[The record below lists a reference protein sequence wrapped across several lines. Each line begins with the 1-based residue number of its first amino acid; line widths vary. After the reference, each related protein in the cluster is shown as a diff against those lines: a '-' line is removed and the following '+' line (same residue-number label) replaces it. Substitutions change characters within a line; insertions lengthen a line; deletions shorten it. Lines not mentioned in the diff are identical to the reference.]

1 LRRENYWKASSK
13 NLNKRS
19 KFAQI
24 PSQFMNTVTNSLL
37 SIVVPLYNEEDNVVL
52 LTQKIRESLS
62 GYSYQIVYV
71 DDFSTD
77 KTRKAIKGMDDPK
90 VHLIELKKNYGQ
102 SLALAAGI
110 DYAEGEYI
118 ITMDGDLQND
128 PSDIPQ
134 MLGHAVNDDYDVV
147 TGIRQKRKDSPIK
160 KIPSKIANFLVRR
173 VTQLNIKDN
182 GCALKVFTKDI
193 AKGLNLYG
201 EMHRFITL
209 LAHLEGAQI
218 KQVPVK
224 HHARHAGVSKYGL
237 ERVFKVVADMMLLL
251 FIRKYFQRPIH
262 LFGIFG
268 VLLIILGIFINIY
281 LLIVKLGFG
290 EDIGSRPLLI
300 FGMMFI
306 LGGIQLFTIGIVMEL
321 LIRTY
326 YESQQKRPYR
336 VKKITI
342 GDGKAA

>member
-1 LRRENYWKASSK
+1 LSEHLSTK
-13 NLNKRS
+13 
-19 KFAQI
+19 
-24 PSQFMNTVTNSLL
+24 MNPVTASLL
-37 SIVVPLYNEEDNVVL
+37 SIVIPLYNEEENVVL
-52 LTQKIRESLS
+52 LTSKINESLQ
-62 GYSYQIVYV
+62 GYIYQIIYV

-77 KTRKAIKGMDDPK
+77 LTRKKIKEMKDPR
-90 VHLIELKKNYGQ
+90 VHLISLKKNYGQ

-128 PSDIPQ
+128 PQDIPK
-134 MLGHAVNDDYDVV
+134 MLEYVVSDEYDVV
-147 TGIRQKRKDSPIK
+147 TGIRQKRKDSLVK
-160 KIPSKIANFLVRR
+160 KIPSKIANFMVRR
-173 VTQLNIKDN
+173 VTKLDIKDN
-182 GCALKVFTKDI
+182 GCALKVFTRDI
-193 AKGLNLYG
+193 AKDLNLYG

-224 HHARHAGVSKYGL
+224 HHARNAGVSKYGL

-262 LFGIFG
+262 LFGILG

-281 LLIVKLGFG
+281 LLIVKLVYGQ
-290 EDIGSRPLLI
+290 DIGNRPLLI

-306 LGGIQLFTIGIVMEL
+306 LAGIQLFTIGIVMEL

-326 YESQQKRPYR
+326 YESQNKRPYR
-336 VKKITI
+336 IKSISI
-342 GDGKAA
+342 GGQ

>member
-1 LRRENYWKASSK
+1 
-13 NLNKRS
+13 
-19 KFAQI
+19 
-24 PSQFMNTVTNSLL
+24 MNTVTDSLL

-52 LTQKIRESLS
+52 LTEKINESLD
-62 GYSYQIVYV
+62 GYNYQIIYV

-77 KTRKAIKGMDDPK
+77 KTRQKVKEMNDKK
-90 VHLIELKKNYGQ
+90 VHLIDLKKNYGQ

-134 MLGHAVNDDYDVV
+134 MLSFAITEEYDVV
-147 TGIRQKRKDSPIK
+147 TGIRQKRKDSLVK

-173 VTQLNIKDN
+173 VTKLDIKDN

-193 AKGLNLYG
+193 AKSLNLYG

-268 VLLIILGIFINIY
+268 VLLVILGIFINIY
-281 LLIVKLGFG
+281 LLIVKLGFDQ
-290 EDIGSRPLLI
+290 DIGTRPLLI

-306 LGGIQLFTIGIVMEL
+306 VGGIQLFTIGIVMEL

-336 VKKITI
+336 IKKISI

>member
-1 LRRENYWKASSK
+1 
-13 NLNKRS
+13 
-19 KFAQI
+19 
-24 PSQFMNTVTNSLL
+24 MNTVTNSLL
-37 SIVVPLYNEEDNVVL
+37 SIVVPLYNEQDNVVL
-52 LTQKIRESLS
+52 LTDKIHESLN
-62 GYSYQIVYV
+62 GYTYEIVYV

-77 KTRKAIKGMDDPK
+77 DTRKVVKAMDDGQ

-110 DYAEGEYI
+110 DYAKGEYI
-118 ITMDGDLQND
+118 VTMDGDLQND
-128 PSDIPQ
+128 PSDIPS
-134 MLGHAVNDDYDVV
+134 MLNYAVTDEYDVV
-147 TGIRQKRKDSPIK
+147 TGIRQKRKDSLVK

-173 VTQLNIKDN
+173 VTKLDIKDN

-268 VLLIILGIFINIY
+268 VLLIVLGILINFY

-290 EDIGSRPLLI
+290 EDIGNRPLLI

-342 GDGKAA
+342 GAREAA

>member
-1 LRRENYWKASSK
+1 MS
-13 NLNKRS
+13 
-19 KFAQI
+19 
-24 PSQFMNTVTNSLL
+24 TVTDSLL
-37 SIVVPLYNEEDNVVL
+37 SIVVPLYNEEDNVAL
-52 LTQKIRESLS
+52 LTQKIHESLE
-62 GYSYQIVYV
+62 GYNYQIVYV

-77 KTRKAIKGMDDPK
+77 KTRQKVKEMDDRK

-102 SLALAAGI
+102 SLALAAGL

-134 MLGHAVNDDYDVV
+134 MLEYAVSGEYDVV
-147 TGIRQKRKDSPIK
+147 TGIRQKRKDSLIK

-173 VTQLNIKDN
+173 VTKLDIKDN

-281 LLIVKLGFG
+281 LLVVKLGFG
-290 EDIGSRPLLI
+290 QDIGSRPLLI
-300 FGMMFI
+300 FGVMFI

-336 VKKITI
+336 IKKISI
-342 GDGKAA
+342 GDGKTA

>member
-1 LRRENYWKASSK
+1 
-13 NLNKRS
+13 
-19 KFAQI
+19 
-24 PSQFMNTVTNSLL
+24 MNPNTQALL
-37 SIVVPLYNEEDNVVL
+37 SIVVPLYNEEENVAL
-52 LTQKIRESLS
+52 LTQKIHESLE
-62 GYSYQIVYV
+62 GYTYQIIYI
-71 DDFSTD
+71 DDFSKD
-77 KTRKAIKGMDDPK
+77 KTRSVIKDMNDPK
-90 VHLIELKKNYGQ
+90 VHLLALKKNYGQ

-110 DYAEGEYI
+110 DYAQGEYI

-134 MLGHAVNDDYDVV
+134 MLSYALDGEYDVV
-147 TGIRQKRKDSPIK
+147 TGIRQKRKDSLVK

-173 VTQLNIKDN
+173 VTKLDIKDN

-193 AKGLNLYG
+193 AKDLNLYG

-209 LAHLEGAQI
+209 LAFLEGAQI

-262 LFGIFG
+262 LFGILG
-268 VLLIILGIFINIY
+268 VLLIMLGILINFY
-281 LLIVKLGFG
+281 LLILKLGMG
-290 EDIGSRPLLI
+290 EDIGNRPLLI

-326 YESQQKRPYR
+326 YESQNKRPYR
-336 VKKITI
+336 IKNISI
-342 GDGKAA
+342 GGKPS

>member
-1 LRRENYWKASSK
+1 MT
-13 NLNKRS
+13 
-19 KFAQI
+19 
-24 PSQFMNTVTNSLL
+24 PNTQALL
-37 SIVVPLYNEEDNVVL
+37 SIVVPLYNEEENVAL
-52 LTQKIRESLS
+52 LTQKIHESLP
-62 GYSYQIVYV
+62 GYIYQIVYV
-71 DDFSTD
+71 DDFSND
-77 KTRKAIKGMDDPK
+77 RTRSVIKEMQDPK
-90 VHLIELKKNYGQ
+90 VHLIALKKNYGQ

-128 PSDIPQ
+128 PSDIPN
-134 MLGHAVNDDYDVV
+134 MLEYALGGEYDVV
-147 TGIRQKRKDSPIK
+147 TGIRQKRKDSLVK

-173 VTQLNIKDN
+173 VTKLDIKDN

-193 AKGLNLYG
+193 AKDLNLYG

-209 LAHLEGAQI
+209 LAFLEGAQI
-218 KQVPVK
+218 KQVAVK

-262 LFGIFG
+262 LFGILG
-268 VLLIILGIFINIY
+268 VLLIMLGVFINIY
-281 LLIVKLGFG
+281 LLIIKLGMG
-290 EDIGSRPLLI
+290 EDIGNRPLLI

-326 YESQQKRPYR
+326 YESQNKRPYR
-336 VKKITI
+336 IKNVTI
-342 GDGKAA
+342 GGKPA

>member
-1 LRRENYWKASSK
+1 MNPNTKA
-13 NLNKRS
+13 
-19 KFAQI
+19 
-24 PSQFMNTVTNSLL
+24 LL
-37 SIVVPLYNEEDNVVL
+37 SIVVPLYNEEENVEL
-52 LTQKIRESLS
+52 LTQKIHESLE
-62 GYSYQIVYV
+62 GYTYQIIYI
-71 DDFSTD
+71 DDFSED
-77 KTRKAIKGMDDPK
+77 KTRTVIRDMKDPK
-90 VHLIELKKNYGQ
+90 VHLLALKKNYGQ

-110 DYAEGEYI
+110 DYAQGEYI

-134 MLGHAVNDDYDVV
+134 MLSYALDGEYDLV
-147 TGIRQKRKDSPIK
+147 TGIRQKRKDSLVK

-173 VTQLNIKDN
+173 VTKLDIKDN

-193 AKGLNLYG
+193 AKDLNLYG

-209 LAHLEGAQI
+209 LAFLEGAQI

-262 LFGIFG
+262 LFGILG
-268 VLLIILGIFINIY
+268 VLLILLGVLINFY
-281 LLIVKLGFG
+281 LLIVKLGMG
-290 EDIGSRPLLI
+290 EDIGNRPLLI

-306 LGGIQLFTIGIVMEL
+306 LAGIQLFTIGIVMEL

-326 YESQQKRPYR
+326 YESQSKRPYR
-336 VKKITI
+336 IKNISI
-342 GDGKAA
+342 GGKPW

>member
-1 LRRENYWKASSK
+1 MQPITPL
-13 NLNKRS
+13 
-19 KFAQI
+19 
-24 PSQFMNTVTNSLL
+24 LL
-37 SIVVPLYNEEDNVVL
+37 SIVVPLYNEEDNVAL
-52 LTQKIRESLS
+52 LNQKIHESLV
-62 GYSYQIVYV
+62 GYNYQIIYV
-71 DDFSTD
+71 DDFSKD
-77 KTRKAIKGMDDPK
+77 NTRKVVLGLQDDK
-90 VHLIELKKNYGQ
+90 VHLVELKKNYGQ
-102 SLALAAGI
+102 SLALAAGL

-134 MLGHAVNDDYDVV
+134 MLHFAVNEDFDVV
-147 TGIRQKRKDSPIK
+147 TGIRQKRKDSLVK

-173 VTQLNIKDN
+173 VTKLDIKDN

-193 AKGLNLYG
+193 AKELNLYG

-224 HHARHAGVSKYGL
+224 HHARYAGVSKYGL

-262 LFGIFG
+262 LFGIVG
-268 VLLIILGIFINIY
+268 VLMIILGIFINIY
-281 LLIVKLGFG
+281 LLIVKLGLG
-290 EDIGSRPLLI
+290 EDIGTRPLLM

-306 LGGIQLFTIGIVMEL
+306 LAGIQLFTIGIVMEL

-336 VKKITI
+336 IKKVSI
-342 GDGKAA
+342 GGQTS

>member
-1 LRRENYWKASSK
+1 
-13 NLNKRS
+13 
-19 KFAQI
+19 
-24 PSQFMNTVTNSLL
+24 MTVLTDALL

-52 LTQKIRESLS
+52 LTEKIHESLV
-62 GYSYQIVYV
+62 GYNYQIIYI
-71 DDFSTD
+71 DDFSKD
-77 KTRKAIKGMDDPK
+77 ATRMVVKKMNDQK

-110 DYAEGEYI
+110 DYAEGDYI

-128 PSDIPQ
+128 PSDIPE
-134 MLGHAVNDDYDVV
+134 MLSYAIEGEYDLI
-147 TGIRQKRKDSPIK
+147 TGIRQKRKDSLVK

-173 VTQLNIKDN
+173 VTKLDIKDN

-193 AKGLNLYG
+193 AKDLNLYG

-237 ERVFKVVADMMLLL
+237 ERVFKVIADMMLLL

-268 VLLIILGIFINIY
+268 VLLMLLGGLINIY
-281 LLIVKLGFG
+281 LLVIKLMG
-290 EDIGSRPLLI
+290 EDIGNRPLLI
-300 FGMMFI
+300 FGLMFI
-306 LGGIQLFTIGIVMEL
+306 LAGIQLFTIGIVMEL

-336 VKKITI
+336 IKKILV
-342 GDGKAA
+342 GDKA

>member
-1 LRRENYWKASSK
+1 MT
-13 NLNKRS
+13 
-19 KFAQI
+19 
-24 PSQFMNTVTNSLL
+24 PVTNDLL
-37 SIVVPLYNEEDNVVL
+37 SIVVPLYNEEDNVAL
-52 LTQKIRESLS
+52 LTEKIHESLV
-62 GYSYQIVYV
+62 GYSYEIIYI

-77 KTRKAIKGMDDPK
+77 TTRRTVKRLQDSK

-102 SLALAAGI
+102 SLALAAGL
-110 DYAEGEYI
+110 DYAKGEYI

-134 MLGHAVNDDYDVV
+134 MLQYAVEDDYDVV
-147 TGIRQKRKDSPIK
+147 TGIRQKRKDSQVK

-173 VTQLNIKDN
+173 VTKLDIKDN
-182 GCALKVFTKDI
+182 GCALKVFKKDI
-193 AKGLNLYG
+193 AKDLNLYG
-201 EMHRFITL
+201 EMHRFINL
-209 LAHLEGAQI
+209 LAYLEGAQI

-268 VLLIILGIFINIY
+268 FLLILIGVLINSY
-281 LLIVKLGFG
+281 LLFVKFYLG
-290 EDIGSRPLLI
+290 EDIGTRPLLI
-300 FGMMFI
+300 FGLMFI
-306 LGGIQLFTIGIVMEL
+306 LAGIQLFTIGIVMEL

-326 YESQQKRPYR
+326 YESQNKRPYR
-336 VKKITI
+336 IKKVTV
-342 GDGKAA
+342 GGEVS

>member
-1 LRRENYWKASSK
+1 
-13 NLNKRS
+13 
-19 KFAQI
+19 
-24 PSQFMNTVTNSLL
+24 MNPITSSLL

-52 LTQKIRESLS
+52 LTKKIHESLE
-62 GYSYQIVYV
+62 GYNYQIIYV
-71 DDFSTD
+71 DDFSKD
-77 KTRKAIKGMDDPK
+77 STRKIVNAMNDDK
-90 VHLIELKKNYGQ
+90 VHLIALKKNYGQ

-110 DYAEGEYI
+110 DYAEGDFI

-128 PSDIPQ
+128 PTDIPQ
-134 MLGHAVNDDYDVV
+134 MLQYAVNGEYDLV
-147 TGIRQKRKDSPIK
+147 TGIRQKRQDSLAK

-173 VTQLNIKDN
+173 ITNLDIKDN
-182 GCALKVFTKDI
+182 GCALKVFSKDI
-193 AKGLNLYG
+193 AKDLNLYG

-209 LAHLEGAQI
+209 LAYLKGAQI

-237 ERVFKVVADMMLLL
+237 ERVFKVIADMMLLL

-268 VLLIILGIFINIY
+268 VLLIMVGILINMY
-281 LLIVKLGFG
+281 LLIVKFGFG
-290 EDIGSRPLLI
+290 EDIGTRPLLI
-300 FGMMFI
+300 FGLMFI
-306 LGGIQLFTIGIVMEL
+306 LAGIQLFTIGIVMEL

-336 VKKITI
+336 IKKVFV
-342 GDGKAA
+342 GGESA

>member
-1 LRRENYWKASSK
+1 MD
-13 NLNKRS
+13 
-19 KFAQI
+19 I
-24 PSQFMNTVTNSLL
+24 VTPSLL
-37 SIVVPLYNEEDNVVL
+37 SVVVPLYNEQDNAVL
-52 LTQKIRESLS
+52 LTQKIHESLA
-62 GYSYQIVYV
+62 GYNYQIIYV

-77 KTRKAIKGMDDPK
+77 STKQVVKGMNDAK

-128 PSDIPQ
+128 PSDIPE
-134 MLGHAVNDDYDVV
+134 MLSYAVEGEFDLI
-147 TGIRQKRKDSPIK
+147 TGIRQKRKDSLVK

-173 VTQLNIKDN
+173 VTKLDIKDN

-193 AKGLNLYG
+193 AKDLNLYG

-224 HHARHAGVSKYGL
+224 HHARNAGVSKYGL

-268 VLLIILGIFINIY
+268 FLMILLGVLINMY
-281 LLIVKLGFG
+281 LLVVKLGFG
-290 EDIGSRPLLI
+290 EDIGTRPLLM

-306 LGGIQLFTIGIVMEL
+306 LAGIQLFTIGIVMEL

-326 YESQQKRPYR
+326 YESQKKRPYR
-336 VKKITI
+336 IKKISV
-342 GDGKAA
+342 GDSPQ

>member
-1 LRRENYWKASSK
+1 
-13 NLNKRS
+13 
-19 KFAQI
+19 
-24 PSQFMNTVTNSLL
+24 MNIITDSLL
-37 SIVVPLYNEEDNVVL
+37 SIVVPLYNEEDNAAL
-52 LTQKIRESLS
+52 LTEKIHESLE
-62 GYSYQIVYV
+62 GYNYQIIYI

-77 KTRKAIKGMDDPK
+77 RTRKVVKDLNDDR

-110 DYAEGEYI
+110 DYAKGEYI

-134 MLGHAVNDDYDVV
+134 MLTYAVSGEYDVV
-147 TGIRQKRKDSPIK
+147 TGIRQKRKDSLVK

-173 VTQLNIKDN
+173 VTKLDIKDN

-193 AKGLNLYG
+193 AKDLNLYG

-268 VLLIILGIFINIY
+268 VLLIILGFFINIY
-281 LLIVKLGFG
+281 LLIVKLMG
-290 EDIGSRPLLI
+290 EDIGTRPLLI

-306 LGGIQLFTIGIVMEL
+306 LAGIQLFTIGIVMEL

-326 YESQQKRPYR
+326 YESQSKRPYR
-336 VKKITI
+336 IKKVFV
-342 GDGKAA
+342 GDKAS

>member
-1 LRRENYWKASSK
+1 MK
-13 NLNKRS
+13 
-19 KFAQI
+19 
-24 PSQFMNTVTNSLL
+24 PVTLSLI
-37 SIVVPLYNEEDNVVL
+37 SIVIPLYNEEENVVL
-52 LTQKIRESLS
+52 LTNKIHESLK
-62 GYSYQIVYV
+62 GYLYQIIYV

-77 KTRKAIKGMDDPK
+77 NTRKVVKDMKDPK
-90 VHLIELKKNYGQ
+90 VHLIALKKNYGQ

-110 DYAEGEYI
+110 DYAKGEYI

-128 PSDIPQ
+128 PQDIPK
-134 MLGHAVNDDYDVV
+134 MMEHVVSGEYDVV
-147 TGIRQKRKDSPIK
+147 TGIRQKRKDSLVK
-160 KIPSKIANFLVRR
+160 KIPSKIANFMVRR
-173 VTQLNIKDN
+173 VTKLDIKDN
-182 GCALKVFTKDI
+182 GCALKVFTRDI
-193 AKGLNLYG
+193 AKDLNLYG

-224 HHARHAGVSKYGL
+224 HHARNAGVSKYGL

-281 LLIVKLGFG
+281 LLIVKLGYG
-290 EDIGSRPLLI
+290 QDIGNRPLLI

-306 LGGIQLFTIGIVMEL
+306 LAGIQLFTIGIVLEL

-326 YESQQKRPYR
+326 YESQNKRPYR
-336 VKKITI
+336 IKNISV
-342 GDGKAA
+342 GGQSS

>member
-1 LRRENYWKASSK
+1 MS
-13 NLNKRS
+13 
-19 KFAQI
+19 
-24 PSQFMNTVTNSLL
+24 TVTDSLL

-52 LTQKIRESLS
+52 LTQRINESLE
-62 GYSYQIVYV
+62 GYNYQIVYV

-77 KTRKAIKGMDDPK
+77 KTRVKIKEMNDK
-90 VHLIELKKNYGQ
+90 RVHLIELKKNYGQ

-128 PSDIPQ
+128 PSDIPH
-134 MLGHAVNDDYDVV
+134 MLEIAVEGEYDVI
-147 TGIRQKRKDSPIK
+147 TGIRQKRKDSLVK

-173 VTQLNIKDN
+173 VTKLDIKDN

-193 AKGLNLYG
+193 AKSLNLYG

-209 LAHLEGAQI
+209 LAYLEGAQI

-268 VLLIILGIFINIY
+268 VLLVILGILINIY
-281 LLIVKLGFG
+281 LLVVKLGFG
-290 EDIGSRPLLI
+290 QDIGTRPLLI

-306 LGGIQLFTIGIVMEL
+306 VGGIQLFTIGIVMEL

-336 VKKITI
+336 IKKITI

>member
-1 LRRENYWKASSK
+1 M
-13 NLNKRS
+13 
-19 KFAQI
+19 Q
-24 PSQFMNTVTNSLL
+24 PVTHTLL
-37 SIVVPLYNEEDNVVL
+37 SIVVPLYNEQDNVAL
-52 LTQKIRESLS
+52 LTQKIHESLE
-62 GYSYQIVYV
+62 GYDYEIVYV

-77 KTRKAIKGMDDPK
+77 ATKNVIKQLDDPQ
-90 VHLIELKKNYGQ
+90 VALIELKKNYGQ

-110 DYAEGEYI
+110 DYARGDYI

-134 MLGHAVNDDYDVV
+134 MLQEAVTGEYDLI
-147 TGIRQKRKDSPIK
+147 TGIRQKRKDSLVK

-173 VTQLNIKDN
+173 VTKLDIKDN

-209 LAHLEGAQI
+209 LAFLEGAQI

-224 HHARHAGVSKYGL
+224 HHARHAGKSKYGL

-268 VLLIILGIFINIY
+268 VLLIILGVLIETY
-281 LLIVKLGFG
+281 LLIVKFGFG
-290 EDIGSRPLLI
+290 QDIGTRPLLI

-326 YESQQKRPYR
+326 YESQSKRPYR
-336 VKKITI
+336 IKKITI

>member
-1 LRRENYWKASSK
+1 MQPL
-13 NLNKRS
+13 
-19 KFAQI
+19 
-24 PSQFMNTVTNSLL
+24 TNAFL
-37 SIVVPLYNEEDNVVL
+37 SIVVPLYNEEDNVVP
-52 LTQKIRESLS
+52 LTKKIHESLI
-62 GYSYQIVYV
+62 GYSYQIVYI
-71 DDFSTD
+71 DDFSKD
-77 KTRKAIKGMDDPK
+77 RTRAVVKEMDDDK

-110 DYAEGEYI
+110 DYAEGDYI

-128 PSDIPQ
+128 PSDIPA
-134 MLGHAVNDDYDVV
+134 MLVFAETGEYDLI
-147 TGIRQKRKDSPIK
+147 TGIRQKRKDSLVK

-173 VTQLNIKDN
+173 VTKLDIKDN
-182 GCALKVFTKDI
+182 GCALKVFTKEI

-209 LAHLEGAQI
+209 LAYLEGAQI

-268 VLLIILGIFINIY
+268 VLLIIAG
-281 LLIVKLGFG
+281 LLIEAYLMVVKFGFG
-290 EDIGSRPLLI
+290 EDIGTRPLLI

-326 YESQQKRPYR
+326 YESQSKRPYR
-336 VKKITI
+336 IKKITI

>member
-1 LRRENYWKASSK
+1 MTAL
-13 NLNKRS
+13 
-19 KFAQI
+19 
-24 PSQFMNTVTNSLL
+24 TDSLL
-37 SIVVPLYNEEDNVVL
+37 SIVIPLYNEEENVAL
-52 LTQKIRESLS
+52 LTRKIHESLN
-62 GYSYQIVYV
+62 GYQYQIIYV

-77 KTRKAIKGMDDPK
+77 QTKKVVNSLNDPK
-90 VHLIELKKNYGQ
+90 IHLVALKKNYGQ
-102 SLALAAGI
+102 SLALAAGL
-110 DYAEGEYI
+110 DYAQGEYI

-128 PSDIPQ
+128 PDDIPN
-134 MLGHAVNDDYDVV
+134 MLSYAIQGDYDVV
-147 TGIRQKRKDSPIK
+147 TGIRQKRKDSLVK
-160 KIPSKIANFLVRR
+160 KIPSKIANFMVRR
-173 VTQLNIKDN
+173 VTKLDIKDN

-193 AKGLNLYG
+193 AKDLNLYG

-209 LAHLEGAQI
+209 LAYLEGGRI

-224 HHARHAGVSKYGL
+224 HHARNAGVSKYGL

-268 VLLIILGIFINIY
+268 VLLILLGLLINIY
-281 LLIVKLGFG
+281 LLVIKLGFN
-290 EDIGSRPLLI
+290 EDIGTRPLLI

-326 YESQQKRPYR
+326 YESQKKRPYR
-336 VKKITI
+336 IKNITI
-342 GDGKAA
+342 GGTPS

>member
-1 LRRENYWKASSK
+1 MSL
-13 NLNKRS
+13 
-19 KFAQI
+19 
-24 PSQFMNTVTNSLL
+24 PSNTLL

-52 LTQKIRESLS
+52 LTQKIHESLIE
-62 GYSYQIVYV
+62 YNYQIIYI

-77 KTRKAIKGMDDPK
+77 DTRNVVKQMNDDK

-110 DYAEGEYI
+110 DYAEGDYI

-134 MLGHAVNDDYDVV
+134 MLEYAQTDEYDLI
-147 TGIRQKRKDSPIK
+147 TGIRQKRKDSLVK

-173 VTQLNIKDN
+173 VTKLDIKDN

-262 LFGIFG
+262 LFGILG
-268 VLLIILGIFINIY
+268 VLLIILGSLIEVY
-281 LLIVKLGFG
+281 LLIVKFGFG
-290 EDIGSRPLLI
+290 QDIGTRPLLI

-336 VKKITI
+336 IKKISI
-342 GDGKAA
+342 GDGKTA

>member
-1 LRRENYWKASSK
+1 
-13 NLNKRS
+13 
-19 KFAQI
+19 
-24 PSQFMNTVTNSLL
+24 MNPITDALL
-37 SIVVPLYNEEDNVVL
+37 SLVIPLYNEEENVVL
-52 LTQKIRESLS
+52 LTQKIHESLI
-62 GYSYQIVYV
+62 GYHYQIIFV

-77 KTRKAIKGMDDPK
+77 GTRAKVRAMEDPR

-102 SLALAAGI
+102 SLALAAGL
-110 DYAEGEYI
+110 DHAEGAYI

-128 PSDIPQ
+128 PSDIPE
-134 MLGHAVNDDYDVV
+134 MLHYAVNEGFDVV
-147 TGIRQKRKDSPIK
+147 TGIRQKRKDSLIK

-173 VTQLNIKDN
+173 VTDLDIKDN
-182 GCALKVFTKDI
+182 GCALKVFSQDI
-193 AKGLNLYG
+193 AKELNLYG

-218 KQVPVK
+218 KQLPVK
-224 HHARHAGVSKYGL
+224 HHARHAGVSKYGM

-262 LFGIFG
+262 LFGILG
-268 VLLIILGIFINIY
+268 VLLIILGILINIY
-281 LLIVKLGFG
+281 LLFVKFGFG
-290 EDIGSRPLLI
+290 EDIGTRPLLM

-306 LGGIQLFTIGIVMEL
+306 LAGIQLFTIGIVMEL

-336 VKKITI
+336 IKKISI
-342 GDGKAA
+342 GGQA

>member
-1 LRRENYWKASSK
+1 MDLITQA
-13 NLNKRS
+13 
-19 KFAQI
+19 
-24 PSQFMNTVTNSLL
+24 LL
-37 SIVVPLYNEEDNVVL
+37 SVVIPLYNEEENVTL
-52 LTQKIRESLS
+52 LTEKIHESLN
-62 GYSYQIVYV
+62 GYNYQIIYV

-77 KTRKAIKGMDDPK
+77 RTRKVIQGLNDGRI
-90 VHLIELKKNYGQ
+90 HLISLKKNYGQ

-110 DYAEGEYI
+110 DYAQGEYI

-134 MLGHAVNDDYDVV
+134 MLGPVVSGEYDVV
-147 TGIRQKRKDSPIK
+147 TGIRQKRKDSLIK

-173 VTQLNIKDN
+173 VTKLDIKDN

-193 AKGLNLYG
+193 AKELNLYG

-224 HHARHAGVSKYGL
+224 HHARHGGTSKYGL

-262 LFGIFG
+262 LFGIIG
-268 VLLIILGIFINIY
+268 VLLVVLGIFINIY
-281 LLIVKLGFG
+281 LFAIKWGLG
-290 EDIGSRPLLI
+290 EDIGNRPLLI

-306 LGGIQLFTIGIVMEL
+306 LAGIQLFTIGIVMEL

-326 YESQQKRPYR
+326 YESQNKRPYR
-336 VKKITI
+336 IKNINI
-342 GDGKAA
+342 GGKAA

>member
-1 LRRENYWKASSK
+1 MS
-13 NLNKRS
+13 
-19 KFAQI
+19 
-24 PSQFMNTVTNSLL
+24 TVTDSLL

-52 LTQKIRESLS
+52 LTEKINESLD
-62 GYSYQIVYV
+62 GYNYQIIYV

-77 KTRKAIKGMDDPK
+77 KTRQKVKEMDDKK

-134 MLGHAVNDDYDVV
+134 MLSFAITEEYDVV
-147 TGIRQKRKDSPIK
+147 TGIRQKRKDSLVK

-173 VTQLNIKDN
+173 VTKLDIKDN

-193 AKGLNLYG
+193 AKSLNLYG

-268 VLLIILGIFINIY
+268 VLLVILGIFINIY
-281 LLIVKLGFG
+281 LLIVKLGFDQ
-290 EDIGSRPLLI
+290 DIGTRPLLI

-306 LGGIQLFTIGIVMEL
+306 VGGIQLFTIGIVMEL

-336 VKKITI
+336 IKKISI